1 MRRGFTLMELLAVIV
16 VLSITALIA
25 TPIIYSILEDADR
38 KSFEL
43 SCEEVYKSYDQYQ
56 IVEESGKEDFCNI
69 FDFANDI
76 EDTKI
81 EDNIRY
87 EPISKL
93 NIKGEIPK
101 KGIYKICNNE
111 RRLVID
117 NGKYTCVRDKNGLK
131 ILDGTIEEN
140 DTTAPIIESITVS
153 STTNSIKII
162 VNPKDEMSQIENYY
176 YRIDGNETSS
186 KSNIKIYNNLEKNKE
201 YKIEVVIES
210 QNGLKSN
217 TVTKSVKTI
226 NLENPRFNVNQTP
239 AYGYKYAISKRV
251 TIKYDI
257 GNDFEYY
264 FKSSVGASTLKNV
277 VIAACGTGTMP
288 GKCTESNVTT
298 LVANTW
304 YKTNDINPN
313 IVYDKNGTLYALTS
327 DGTTNYSSSTFLI
340 DKIDTSAPSASIS
353 TNGRTDRITVTAT
366 CSDAQSGITKYEYSK
381 DNGTTWISNGT
392 TNSYTFTGLTKET
405 SYQYKIRCTN
415 GSGLTKEASSTSST
429 LGFTNPTI
437 KQTSQTPS
445 SGTWATSI
453 TIQITYSSTNVASP
467 VYYFKSSV
475 GATVASGVVTASCGT
490 GTNPGTCTSSN
501 VTTLVAN
508 TWYKTTSTTPSVIYK
523 ANGTLYALTSDGAN
537 ISGTS
542 TFTISKIDTSIPTTP
557 TVTYNGGSNSHS
569 WKNNYN
575 ITLTSTATSGIHH
588 YEVDWDGDGVSNYA
602 SSSNF
607 IPWDGYSSC
616 NNRFRA
622 VSNSG
627 LVSAWTNAQHIHM
640 DTSAPSA
647 SMSVGSIKTD
657 RATITATCSDAQSGI
672 TKYEYSKDN
681 GTTWISNGTTNSY
694 TFTGL
699 TKETSYQYKIR
710 CTNGSGLTKE
720 ASSTSSTLGFTN
732 PTIKQTSQTPSSGTW
747 ATSITIQITYSS
759 TNVASPVYYF
769 KSSVGA
775 TVASGVVTAS
785 CGTGTNPGT
794 CTTSSVTTLV
804 ANTWYKT
811 TSTTPSVIYKANGTL
826 YALTSDGAN
835 ISGTSTFTM
844 SKIDTSPPEVGDYI
858 KMTPTSTSYT
868 TDTSKTGYTRTQT
881 INPSE
886 LDMWRVIKIN
896 SDGTMEVVSEN
907 ISSTAVYFSGQT
919 GYKNL
924 VGYLNELANQYQNT
938 KYTIKARHMGYNG
951 QTEYLTDTANTVD
964 STATTAPWTCST
976 GGSCSPVESQGGG
989 DTLYTNDTDLVKN
1002 AIGTLAATTK
1012 RGGLALYWL
1021 ASRVY
1026 YYSNYGI
1033 SSIWYYNGRYINSS
1047 GSGIGNYGLYRYDG
1061 GFSVSSSGGRLRPI
1075 LTLKSGISYT
1085 AALGT
1090 SDDPFV
1096 LS

>member
-16 VLSITALIA
+16 VLSVTALIA

-87 EPISKL
+87 ESISKL

-131 ILDGTIEEN
+131 ILVGTIEEN

-201 YKIEVVIES
+201 YKIEVVIEG

-264 FKSSVGASTLKNV
+264 FKSSVDASTLKNV
-277 VIAACGTGTMP
+277 VIAVCGTGTMP

-304 YKTNDINPN
+304 YKKNDINPN
-313 IVYDKNGTLYALTS
+313 IVYDKNGTLYALTN

-353 TNGRTDRITVTAT
+353 VGSIKTDRATITAA

-381 DNGTTWISNGT
+381 DNGTTWITNGT
-392 TNSYTFTGLTKET
+392 TNNYTFTGLTKET
-405 SYQYKIRCTN
+405 SYQYKIRCTT
-415 GSGLTKEASSTSST
+415 GSSLTKEASITSST

-437 KQTSQTPS
+437 KQTSQTPT
-445 SGTWATSI
+445 SGYSYVQSR
-453 TIQITYSSTNVASP
+453 TIQITYSNTNV
-467 VYYFKSSV
+467 
-475 GATVASGVVTASCGT
+475 T
-490 GTNPGTCTSSN
+490 
-501 VTTLVAN
+501 
-508 TWYKTTSTTPSVIYK
+508 
-523 ANGTLYALTSDGAN
+523 
-537 ISGTS
+537 
-542 TFTISKIDTSIPTTP
+542 
-557 TVTYNGGSNSHS
+557 
-569 WKNNYN
+569 
-575 ITLTSTATSGIHH
+575 
-588 YEVDWDGDGVSNYA
+588 
-602 SSSNF
+602 
-607 IPWDGYSSC
+607 
-616 NNRFRA
+616 
-622 VSNSG
+622 
-627 LVSAWTNAQHIHM
+627 
-640 DTSAPSA
+640 
-647 SMSVGSIKTD
+647 
-657 RATITATCSDAQSGI
+657 
-672 TKYEYSKDN
+672 
-681 GTTWISNGTTNSY
+681 
-694 TFTGL
+694 
-699 TKETSYQYKIR
+699 
-710 CTNGSGLTKE
+710 
-720 ASSTSSTLGFTN
+720 
-732 PTIKQTSQTPSSGTW
+732 
-747 ATSITIQITYSS
+747 
-759 TNVASPVYYF
+759 SPVYYF

-794 CTTSSVTTLV
+794 CTTSNVTTLV

-811 TSTTPSVIYKANGTL
+811 TSTTPSVVYKANGTL
-826 YALTSDGAN
+826 YALTSDGTN
-835 ISGTSTFTM
+835 ISGTSTFTI
-844 SKIDTSPPEVGDYI
+844 SKIDTSIPT
-858 KMTPTSTSYT
+858 TPTVKYNGGSNSHSWKNNYNLTLTSTAISGIHHYEVDWDGDGVSNEIIDSNFIPSDGYSSCNNRFRAVSNSGVASAWT
-868 TDTSKTGYTRTQT
+868 SSHDIHMDTSAPGATT
-881 INPSE
+881 I
-886 LDMWRVIKIN
+886 
-896 SDGTMEVVSEN
+896 T
-907 ISSTAVYFSGQT
+907 
-919 GYKNL
+919 
-924 VGYLNELANQYQNT
+924 
-938 KYTIKARHMGYNG
+938 YNG
-951 QTEYLTDTANTVD
+951 GANTCTWKNNYNLTLTASDNIGVSYYQIDTNNDGIADAQTESNFIPEDGYHSHTVRFRAVDKAGNIGAWTGNQHIHMDTIAPSCVSSGGSDTWTND
-964 STATTAPWTCST
+964 SRTLIGTCSD
-976 GGSCSPVESQGGG
+976 S
-989 DTLYTNDTDLVKN
+989 
-1002 AIGTLAATTK
+1002 
-1012 RGGLALYWL
+1012 
-1021 ASRVY
+1021 
-1026 YYSNYGI
+1026 I
-1033 SSIWYYNGRYINSS
+1033 SGCKENVSRYINSQGNLTNLSPGTVYDKAGNSTSCPANQTVKIDKTAPTISPNLAAGTYNEAKTVTFTASDSTSGINAIYYEIYLNKSQYQVDANQNLKATSFSKDLTNGTWDICVNALDNANNFYKIDNSSKPVWTCYEYVIKTNYAATSSPAQHPVIDATKNVDNGYCATPGGLCKDS
-1047 GSGIGNYGLYRYDG
+1047 GSYCVTWGNKCNDGSNPDFNEGYGKADGFACDCGHWEPGTGKITYSCPSGYNLSTSGTTCIGEHYECPNGGTLSGTTCYTCPDG
-1061 GFSVSSSGGRLRPI
+1061 GTLSGTMCIR
-1075 LTLKSGISYT
+1075 
-1085 AALGT
+1085 
-1090 SDDPFV
+1090 
-1096 LS
+1096 